1 MTIMIKKIR
10 IIGELA
16 VVTATANF
24 HPLRQLKQLTLELDN
39 LQFEG
44 TVLFDLLAV
53 NGLAE
58 NRFASMKFSERKFDR
73 WSFAL
78 ESEVNPSIK
87 DEQDT
92 IAKQDKT
99 FLLGSILSSEEVEK
113 FTH

>member
-1 MTIMIKKIR
+1 MIQKIR
-10 IIGELA
+10 IIGEIA
-16 VVTATANF
+16 VVTATADF
-24 HPLRQLKQLTLELDN
+24 HPLRQLKQLTAELDN

-53 NGLAE
+53 NGLAD

-73 WSFAL
+73 SSFAL
-78 ESEVNPSIK
+78 ESEINPSIR

-92 IAKQDKT
+92 IAKQDHT
-99 FLLGSILSSEEVEK
+99 FLLGSVLSSDEVEK